1 MILLCSETCTLSQNI
16 FMFAVECASRR
27 RECGCSSFDVE
38 TINNEFRYNGWYRA
52 KCIAIWYARQA
63 IPRRS
68 RRYIYASKKTESQVD
83 MKEAK
88 RMTLFIIM
96 INVSR
101 NGINAI
107 MKNDPIKNLLKTRR
121 TCGLQS
127 PPPSLTKHLLQVCL
141 YDRPQAH
148 NPT

>member
-1 MILLCSETCTLSQNI
+1 MPIN
-16 FMFAVECASRR
+16 V
-27 RECGCSSFDVE
+27 REIE
-38 TINNEFRYNGWYRA
+38 
-52 KCIAIWYARQA
+52 IACQTDM
-63 IPRRS
+63 S
-68 RRYIYASKKTESQVD
+68 IYASKKTESQVD

-107 MKNDPIKNLLKTRR
+107 MKNDPIKYLLKPRR

-148 NPT
+148 NPTKHSSSIPN